1 MLGMGRK
8 SRQLVGL
15 DIGSSSIKAVELK
28 STKSGYELVS
38 FGMETLAPDT
48 VVDGAIMDAPQV
60 ANAISKI
67 FDAQRIKTKN
77 VATSVS
83 GHSVI
88 VKRVP
93 LPLMTEDELYD
104 RIPSE
109 ASQHIPFDIADVNLS
124 YQLLESMDSQMDVLL
139 VAVKKDK
146 ILNHTNVLAQAGK
159 TPVVVDID
167 AFGLQN
173 CFEVNYEPDAGQT
186 VALLNIGASVMNI
199 NIVRGGGGNQYTD
212 ALQKELDLSFED
224 AERLKR
230 GDSLPSVTDEQKQ
243 QILRSV
249 SDILTLEI
257 QKTFDFFRATAS
269 GENIQ
274 RIVVAGGTARVPGL
288 VDLLREEFAMPVEE
302 LNPFRKVSIDPG
314 KHSDDQ
320 IREMAPR
327 LAIAAGAAMP
337 AVFIG
342 AGLVLGA
349 LVLGFFYYTWQQQLN
364 KENAEIKRLTAQ
376 KTELEQTK
384 QQVEAFEKQ
393 KVVLQQRV
401 STIEQLQRDRTGG
414 QELLD
419 MVANTVSRTE
429 NLWLTEMVRKGS
441 TLSMEGTSAS
451 VNAVANFITALK
463 RSGYFQKVEI
473 KETKQDEKNTAV
485 QSFGF
490 QISAEITPPNAAQAR
505 PANTPAPAAAAKAP
519 AKKG

>member
-1 MLGMGRK
+1 MLFGGKK
-8 SRQLVGL
+8 SKQLVGL
-15 DIGSSSIKAVELK
+15 DIGSSSIKSVELK
-28 STKSGYELVS
+28 NTKAGYELVS
-38 FGMETLAPDT
+38 FGMESLAPDT

-60 ANAISKI
+60 ANAISRI
-67 FDAQRIKTKN
+67 FDSAGIKTKN

-93 LPLMTEDELYD
+93 LPPMSEEELYD
-104 RIPSE
+104 RIPAE

-173 CFEVNYEPDAGQT
+173 CFEINYEPDAGQT

-199 NIVRGGGGNQYTD
+199 NIVRGGIPLFTRDVSVGGNQYTD

-224 AERLKR
+224 AERLKK
-230 GDSLPSVTDEQKQ
+230 GETLP
-243 QILRSV
+243 

-274 RIVVAGGTARVPGL
+274 RILVAGGTARVPGL

-302 LNPFRKVSIDPG
+302 LNPFRKVLINPG

-327 LAIAAGAAMP
+327 LAIA
-337 AVFIG
+337 V
-342 AGLVLGA
+342 GLA
-349 LVLGFFYYTWQQQLN
+349 L
-364 KENAEIKRLTAQ
+364 
-376 KTELEQTK
+376 
-384 QQVEAFEKQ
+384 
-393 KVVLQQRV
+393 
-401 STIEQLQRDRTGG
+401 
-414 QELLD
+414 
-419 MVANTVSRTE
+419 
-429 NLWLTEMVRKGS
+429 
-441 TLSMEGTSAS
+441 
-451 VNAVANFITALK
+451 
-463 RSGYFQKVEI
+463 RSF
-473 KETKQDEKNTAV
+473 D
-485 QSFGF
+485 
-490 QISAEITPPNAAQAR
+490 
-505 PANTPAPAAAAKAP
+505 
-519 AKKG
+519 

>member
-1 MLGMGRK
+1 MWLLGGKK
-8 SRQLVGL
+8 SKQLVGL

-28 STKSGYELVS
+28 TTKAGYELVS
-38 FGMETLAPDT
+38 YGMESLAQDT

-60 ANAISKI
+60 ANAITKI
-67 FDAQRIKTKN
+67 FDVEKIKTKS

-93 LPLMTEDELYD
+93 LPLMTEEELYD

-124 YQLLESMDSQMDVLL
+124 YELLEAMDSQMDVLL

-167 AFGLQN
+167 ALRLQN

-199 NIVRGGGGNQYTD
+199 NIVRGGIPLFTRDVSVGGNQYTD
-212 ALQKELDLSFED
+212 ALQKELDISFSD
-224 AERLKR
+224 AERLKK
-230 GDSLPSVTDEQKQ
+230 GETLPSVTDEQKG

-274 RIVVAGGTARVPGL
+274 RIMVRAGRRVPGL

-302 LNPFRKVSIDPG
+302 LNPFRKVLINPG
-314 KHSDDQ
+314 KHSEDQ
-320 IREMAPR
+320 IRDLAPR
-327 LAIAAGAAMP
+327 LVV
-337 AVFIG
+337 AV
-342 AGLVLGA
+342 GLA
-349 LVLGFFYYTWQQQLN
+349 L
-364 KENAEIKRLTAQ
+364 
-376 KTELEQTK
+376 
-384 QQVEAFEKQ
+384 
-393 KVVLQQRV
+393 
-401 STIEQLQRDRTGG
+401 
-414 QELLD
+414 
-419 MVANTVSRTE
+419 
-429 NLWLTEMVRKGS
+429 
-441 TLSMEGTSAS
+441 
-451 VNAVANFITALK
+451 
-463 RSGYFQKVEI
+463 RSF
-473 KETKQDEKNTAV
+473 D
-485 QSFGF
+485 
-490 QISAEITPPNAAQAR
+490 
-505 PANTPAPAAAAKAP
+505 
-519 AKKG
+519 

>member
-1 MLGMGRK
+1 MSLFGGK

-28 STKSGYELVS
+28 STKAGYELVS

-67 FDAQRIKTKN
+67 FEAQRIKTKN

-93 LPLMTEDELYD
+93 LPLMTEEELYD

-159 TPVVVDID
+159 TPTIVDID
-167 AFGLQN
+167 AFALQN
-173 CFEVNYEPDAGQT
+173 CFEVNYEPDSAQT

-199 NIVRGGGGNQYTD
+199 NIVRGGIPLFTRDVSVGGNQYTD

-224 AERLKR
+224 AERLKK
-230 GDSLPSVTDEQKQ
+230 GDTLPSVTDDQRQ

-257 QKTFDFFRATAS
+257 QKTFDFFRAPAPSLPPQQFAGCFRRWPWPGKSQTSSGFPRSECRTRCAESAAS
-269 GENIQ
+269 G
-274 RIVVAGGTARVPGL
+274 RRLRSAACRLSSGARRLQSSGPIP
-288 VDLLREEFAMPVEE
+288 FA
-302 LNPFRKVSIDPG
+302 RRRCTGS
-314 KHSDDQ
+314 
-320 IREMAPR
+320 RPR
-327 LAIAAGAAMP
+327 
-337 AVFIG
+337 
-342 AGLVLGA
+342 
-349 LVLGFFYYTWQQQLN
+349 
-364 KENAEIKRLTAQ
+364 
-376 KTELEQTK
+376 
-384 QQVEAFEKQ
+384 
-393 KVVLQQRV
+393 
-401 STIEQLQRDRTGG
+401 
-414 QELLD
+414 
-419 MVANTVSRTE
+419 SR
-429 NLWLTEMVRKGS
+429 R
-441 TLSMEGTSAS
+441 A
-451 VNAVANFITALK
+451 
-463 RSGYFQKVEI
+463 
-473 KETKQDEKNTAV
+473 
-485 QSFGF
+485 
-490 QISAEITPPNAAQAR
+490 
-505 PANTPAPAAAAKAP
+505 
-519 AKKG
+519 

>member
-1 MLGMGRK
+1 MGLLGGKK
-8 SRQLVGL
+8 SKQIVGL

-28 STKSGYELVS
+28 ATKAGYELVS
-38 FGMETLAPDT
+38 FGMESLAPDT

-67 FDAQRIKTKN
+67 FDAERIKIRN

-93 LPLMTEDELYD
+93 LPLMTEEELYD

-139 VAVKKDK
+139 VAVKDK

-159 TPVVVDID
+159 TPMIVDID
-167 AFGLQN
+167 AFALQN
-173 CFEVNYEPDAGQT
+173 CFEVNYEPDSAQT

-199 NIVRGGGGNQYTD
+199 NIVRGGIPLFTRDVSVGGNQYTD

-224 AERLKR
+224 AERLKK
-230 GDSLPSVTDEQKQ
+230 GETLPSVTDEQRQ

-302 LNPFRKVSIDPG
+302 LNPFRRVLINPSR
-314 KHSDDQ
+314 HSDDQ
-320 IREMAPR
+320 IRDIAPR
-327 LAIAAGAAMP
+327 LVIA
-337 AVFIG
+337 V
-342 AGLVLGA
+342 GLA
-349 LVLGFFYYTWQQQLN
+349 L
-364 KENAEIKRLTAQ
+364 
-376 KTELEQTK
+376 
-384 QQVEAFEKQ
+384 
-393 KVVLQQRV
+393 
-401 STIEQLQRDRTGG
+401 
-414 QELLD
+414 
-419 MVANTVSRTE
+419 
-429 NLWLTEMVRKGS
+429 
-441 TLSMEGTSAS
+441 
-451 VNAVANFITALK
+451 
-463 RSGYFQKVEI
+463 RSF
-473 KETKQDEKNTAV
+473 D
-485 QSFGF
+485 
-490 QISAEITPPNAAQAR
+490 
-505 PANTPAPAAAAKAP
+505 
-519 AKKG
+519 